1 VTLTV
6 SLVDRSDVDAN
17 TPEGAVLDTAVDLS
31 NGLEFIGNPQSTSVE
46 LRGLFSGQLAFVTN
60 MRDFDF
66 AVSCFRPSRTRAV
79 DQPRHAKACDR
90 RDRRRR
96 RDPVRIPWLPRR
108 FIEIPVVANPQR

>member
-1 VTLTV
+1 
-6 SLVDRSDVDAN
+6 
-17 TPEGAVLDTAVDLS
+17 VLDTAVDLS

-96 RDPVRIPWLPRR
+96 RDPVRIPWLARR